1 MNDYV
6 KATFHI
12 DPVNETRQDLLSALL
27 CQAGG
32 ESFVNTDDGIEA
44 YIPANLFDVK
54 TVTAVVSQMP
64 TRQNIIWEYVVI
76 EGRDWNEEWEK
87 NYFAPIVVSDRCVI
101 HSSFHHDYPKME
113 LDVTIDPKMAFGT
126 GHHDTTT
133 LMIEQLF
140 RQDLSGKQVLDVGT
154 GTGILAIVASKL
166 GATACIGI
174 EIDEFAYNNAL
185 ENVAVNKVENVQ
197 LLLGDASLIE
207 QDRRYDVVMAN
218 INRNIITAD
227 IARYASA
234 LKPGGLMQL
243 SGFYDT
249 DIDAILETATQ
260 YGLSEE
266 ARHIRNRWAMLALRM
281 SSE

>member
-6 KATFHI
+6 KATFHM
-12 DPVNETRQDLLSALL
+12 DPVSEVRQDLLSALL

-32 ESFVNTDDGIEA
+32 ETFVNTEDGIEA
-44 YIPANLFDVK
+44 YFPVGLFDVK
-54 TVTAVVSQMP
+54 AVAEVTSQMT
-64 TRQNIIWEYVVI
+64 TRQNIRWEYEVI

-101 HSSFHHDYPKME
+101 HSSFHRDYPRLE

-140 RQDLSGKQVLDVGT
+140 RQDLNGKQVLDVGT

-166 GATACIGI
+166 GAAACRGI

-185 ENVAVNKVENVQ
+185 ENMAANKVENVQ

-207 QDRRYDVVMAN
+207 SHWQCDLVMAN

-227 IARYASA
+227 IQRYASA

-243 SGFYDT
+243 SGFYEADT
-249 DIDAILETATQ
+249 DAILDAATPH
-260 YGLSEE
+260 GLVEE
-266 ARHIRNRWAMLALRM
+266 SRHVRNRWAMLALRM
-281 SSE
+281 RTE

>member
-1 MNDYV
+1 M
-6 KATFHI
+6 
-12 DPVNETRQDLLSALL
+12 DPVSETRQDLLSALL

-44 YIPANLFDVK
+44 YIPVSLFDVK
-54 TVTAVVSQMP
+54 VVTEVASQM
-64 TRQNIIWEYVVI
+64 TTKQNIRWEYEII

-101 HSSFHHDYPKME
+101 HSSFHHDYPLLE
-113 LDVTIDPKMAFGT
+113 IDVTIDPKMAFGT

-166 GATACIGI
+166 GAASCRGI

-185 ENVAVNKVENVQ
+185 ENIAANKVENVQ

-207 QDRRYDVVMAN
+207 PHRHCDLVMAN
-218 INRNIITAD
+218 INRNIIIAD
-227 IARYASA
+227 VARYALA
-234 LKPGGLMQL
+234 LKLGGLMQL
-243 SGFYDT
+243 SGFYDA
-249 DIDAILETATQ
+249 DIDAVLEAAMP
-260 YGLSEE
+260 YGLVEE
-266 ARHIRNRWAMLALRM
+266 ARHVRNRWAMLALRM
-281 SSE
+281 CSE